1 MEILQLK
8 SNITNEKLK
17 GLNSRFELV
26 EERIHELANTLIEIH
41 KRERGKMKKIE
52 KSFRE
57 MSVTIKYTIVHIM
70 EVPKR
75 RKEKKEQKSIQIH
88 NG

>member
-57 MSVTIKYTIVHIM
+57 MSVTIKYSIVHIM
-70 EVPKR
+70 KVPEEEER
-75 RKEKKEQKSIQIH
+75 EKGAEKYT
-88 NG
+88 NT